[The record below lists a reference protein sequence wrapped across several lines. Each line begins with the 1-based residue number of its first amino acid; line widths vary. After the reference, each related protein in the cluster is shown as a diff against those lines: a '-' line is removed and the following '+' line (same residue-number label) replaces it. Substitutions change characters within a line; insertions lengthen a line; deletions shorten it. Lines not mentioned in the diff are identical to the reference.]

1 VLIPDVNFLVYAFM
15 TAMPQHKAARKAWE
29 ELLSGDEPV
38 GLAPVVLFGFLR
50 LVTNRKMF
58 VPPLD
63 VESAVELI
71 EGWLTRSRGQ
81 LLETDVGYF
90 AQTLRLIREHGA
102 GGNLTTDAQIAAL
115 ALEHD
120 ATVISN
126 DSDFK
131 RFAKVRSK
139 QPF

>member
-1 VLIPDVNFLVYAFM
+1 VLIPDVNLLVYAFM
-15 TAMPQHKAARKAWE
+15 TAMPQHKAAREAWE

-71 EGWLTRSRGQ
+71 EGWLRRDHVQ
-81 LLETDVGYF
+81 LLKTDATGF
-90 AQTLRLIREHGA
+90 ANTLALIRAQGTT
-102 GGNLTTDAQIAAL
+102 GNLTTDAQIAAL
-115 ALEHD
+115 ALEND

-139 QPF
+139 NPF